1 MTWMITSDGFEAHI
15 KYPVPDAFEIERI
28 AHSLGQINRFNG
40 HASRPYSVAE
50 HSLLVADVAEHM
62 GLDVFGQM
70 AALMHDAHEAFV
82 GDVTSP
88 VKDEIGAAWFNF
100 ENRFAHMLASKFG
113 LITAFTAFHHEIK
126 SADLTALAI
135 ERYHLLPNRQPCGTP
150 STPWP
155 CLAQLHAVHHF
166 VDLNTPEREAM
177 TWRDWADRFVDRFHE
192 LQFARA
198 ELCSLERQ
206 AA

>member
-1 MTWMITSDGFEAHI
+1 MTWMVTSDGYEANLST
-15 KYPVPDAFEIERI
+15 PVPDAFDIERI
-28 AHSLGQINRFNG
+28 AHSLSQINRFNG

-62 GLDVFGQM
+62 GLDVYGQL
-70 AALMHDAHEAFV
+70 AALMHDAHEAFT

-88 VKDEIGAAWFNF
+88 AKREIGTAWNIF
-100 ENRFAHMLASKFG
+100 ENRFAHFLARKFG
-113 LITAFTAFHHEIK
+113 LITATTVYHHEIAA
-126 SADLTALAI
+126 ADMTALAI
-135 ERYHLLPNRQPCGTP
+135 ERYHLLPHRQPCGTP

-166 VDLNTPEREAM
+166 VDLNTREREEM
-177 TWRDWADRFVDRFHE
+177 TWRDWRDRFLDRFNE
-192 LQFARA
+192 LQFARVEA
-198 ELCSLERQ
+198 STLERL